1 MTDGF
6 EELQIRNS
14 TTFEELDVN
23 RIQGSIA
30 VLAVV
35 LPWAGHTGR
44 ADDSLLGLPRP
55 RNPNRPGA
63 VVLHGGGLITN
74 DVFDR
79 FVELAGGKDARIVLV
94 PSAGYRLA
102 DYPDMRSYRATL
114 AFRYSSWV
122 QLKIDG
128 HVADF
133 RFLTTDNPND
143 ADQPEFVRPL
153 ESATG
158 VWFSGGDQGRLNYRY
173 VGQFPSRTKFQEA
186 LLGVVQRGG
195 VVGGTSAGTAAM
207 PEIMTL
213 WGETDEDTS
222 RSSAVA
228 AHGLG
233 LFDRAIVEQ
242 HFNTR
247 GGRLERFT
255 DLLKDQ
261 VKLNKLARSPNA
273 ADSMIGIAIEERSAV
288 VAKNNRLEVL
298 GETNSHVFL
307 KADRGRTIQWC
318 ELEPGEA
325 AQLMAGP
332 GNTVRLLRR

>member
-1 MTDGF
+1 M
-6 EELQIRNS
+6 
-14 TTFEELDVN
+14 N
-23 RIQGSIA
+23 RIPFSVALLIVTLLGASR
-30 VLAVV
+30 
-35 LPWAGHTGR
+35 TSR
-44 ADDSLLGLPRP
+44 AEESLLGLPQP
-55 RNPNRPGA
+55 QNTNRPGC
-63 VVLHGGGLITN
+63 VVLHGGGLITQ

-79 FVELAGGKDARIVLV
+79 FVELAGGKNARIVLI

-102 DYPDMRSYRATL
+102 DYPDMKSYRATL
-114 AFRYSSWV
+114 ASRYSSWV

-128 HVADF
+128 RVADF

-143 ADQPEFVRPL
+143 ANHPEFVRPL

-173 VGQFPSRTKFQEA
+173 VGEFPSRTRFQDA

-213 WGETDEDTS
+213 CDEADQGTS
-222 RSSAVA
+222 RSCAVA

-242 HFNTR
+242 HFSTR

-255 DLLKDQ
+255 DLLKDR
-261 VKLNKLARSPNA
+261 VKLNNLARRPNA
-273 ADSMIGIAIEERSAV
+273 AETMIGIAIEERSAV

-307 KADRGRTIQWC
+307 KTDNGRTVQWC

-325 AQLMAGP
+325 AQLMTGP

>member
-1 MTDGF
+1 MK
-6 EELQIRNS
+6 
-14 TTFEELDVN
+14 
-23 RIQGSIA
+23 RIPLSIA
-30 VLAVV
+30 LLAVT
-35 LPWAGHTGR
+35 LQMASRTSR
-44 ADDSLLGLPRP
+44 AEDSLLGLPQP
-55 RNPNRPGA
+55 RNTNRPGS

-74 DVFDR
+74 DVFDK

-102 DYPDMRSYRATL
+102 DYPDMKSYRATL
-114 AFRYSSWV
+114 SSRYSSWV

-128 HVADF
+128 RVADF

-143 ADQPEFVRPL
+143 ADQPDFVRPL
-153 ESATG
+153 ETATG
-158 VWFSGGDQGRLNYRY
+158 VWFSGGNQSRLNYRY
-173 VGQFPSRTKFQEA
+173 VGEFPARTKFQDA
-186 LLGVVQRGG
+186 LLGVLQRGG

-213 WGETDEDTS
+213 GSETDEDTS
-222 RSSAVA
+222 RNSAVA

-233 LFDRAIVEQ
+233 LFNRAIVEQ

-255 DLLKDQ
+255 ELLKDQ
-261 VKLNKLARSPNA
+261 DKLNKLARRPNA
-273 ADSMIGIAIEERSAV
+273 AETMIGIAIEERSAV

-307 KADRGRTIQWC
+307 KTDQGRTVQWC

-325 AQLMAGP
+325 AQLLVSP

>member
-1 MTDGF
+1 MNR
-6 EELQIRNS
+6 LQFS
-14 TTFEELDVN
+14 SALLSV
-23 RIQGSIA
+23 A
-30 VLAVV
+30 LLLASR
-35 LPWAGHTGR
+35 TSR
-44 ADDSLLGLPRP
+44 AEDSLLGLPQP
-55 RNPNRPGA
+55 RNSNRPGS

-79 FVELAGGKDARIVLV
+79 FVELAGGKGARIVLV

-102 DYPDMRSYRATL
+102 DYPDLKSYRATL
-114 AFRYSSWV
+114 SSRYSSWV
-122 QLKIDG
+122 QLKLDER
-128 HVADF
+128 VADF
-133 RFLTTDNPND
+133 RFLTTDNPSD
-143 ADQPEFVRPL
+143 ADHPDFVRPL
-153 ESATG
+153 ETATG
-158 VWFSGGDQGRLNYRY
+158 VWFSGGNQSRLNYRY
-173 VGQFPSRTKFQEA
+173 VGEFPSRTKFQDA
-186 LLGVVQRGG
+186 LLGVLQRGG
-195 VVGGTSAGTAAM
+195 VVGGTSAGTAAI

-213 WGETDEDTS
+213 GSETDEDTS

-255 DLLKDQ
+255 ELLKDQ
-261 VKLNKLARSPNA
+261 GKLNNLARRPDA
-273 ADSMIGIAIEERSAV
+273 AESMIGIAIEERSAV

-298 GETNSHVFL
+298 GETNTHVFL
-307 KADRGRTIQWC
+307 KTDQGRTVQWC

>member
-1 MTDGF
+1 MH
-6 EELQIRNS
+6 
-14 TTFEELDVN
+14 
-23 RIQGSIA
+23 RIQSS
-30 VLAVV
+30 VVLLAVS
-35 LPWAGHTGR
+35 LQLASGTCR
-44 ADDSLLGLPRP
+44 ADDSLIGLPQP
-55 RNPNRPGA
+55 RNANRPGSI
-63 VVLHGGGLITN
+63 VLHGGGLVTN

-79 FVELAGGKDARIVLV
+79 FVELAGGRDARIVLV
-94 PSAGYRLA
+94 PSAGYRMA
-102 DYPDMRSYRATL
+102 DYPDMKSYRATL
-114 AFRYSSWV
+114 ASRYSSWV
-122 QLKIDG
+122 QLKFDG

-133 RFLTTDNPND
+133 RFLTTDNPSD
-143 ADQPEFVRPL
+143 ANHSEFIRPL

-158 VWFSGGDQGRLNYRY
+158 VWFSGGDQSRLNYRY
-173 VGQFPSRTKFQEA
+173 VGEFPSRTKFQDT
-186 LLGVVQRGG
+186 LVGVIQRGG

-213 WGETDEDTS
+213 WDETSEGSS

-261 VKLNKLARSPNA
+261 VRLNKLARRPNA
-273 ADSMIGIAIEERSAV
+273 SDTMIGIAIEERSAV
-288 VAKNNRLEVL
+288 VARNNRLEVL

-307 KADRGRTIQWC
+307 KSDQGRTIQWC
-318 ELEPGEA
+318 ELAPGED
-325 AQLMAGP
+325 AQLTAGP

>member
-1 MTDGF
+1 MH
-6 EELQIRNS
+6 
-14 TTFEELDVN
+14 
-23 RIQGSIA
+23 RIQFSI
-30 VLAVV
+30 VLLAVT
-35 LPWAGHTGR
+35 LQLASRTSR
-44 ADDSLLGLPRP
+44 ADESLIGLPQP
-55 RNPNRPGA
+55 RNANRPGSI
-63 VVLHGGGLITN
+63 VLHGGGLITN

-79 FVELAGGKDARIVLV
+79 FVELAGGKEARIVLV
-94 PSAGYRLA
+94 PSAGYRMA
-102 DYPDMRSYRATL
+102 DYPDMKSYRATL
-114 AFRYSSWV
+114 SSRYSSWV
-122 QLKIDG
+122 QLKLDG

-143 ADQPEFVRPL
+143 ADHPEFIRPL

-158 VWFSGGDQGRLNYRY
+158 VWFSGGNQSRLNYRY
-173 VGQFPSRTKFQEA
+173 VGVFPSRTKFQDA
-186 LLGVVQRGG
+186 LVGVIQRGG

-213 WGETDEDTS
+213 GSETDEDTS

-255 DLLKDQ
+255 ELLKDQ
-261 VKLNKLARSPNA
+261 GKLNKLASRPNA
-273 ADSMIGIAIEERSAV
+273 AETMIGIAIEERSAV
-288 VAKNNRLEVL
+288 VAKHNRLEVL

-307 KADRGRTIQWC
+307 KTDNGRTIQWS
-318 ELEPGEA
+318 ELEPGDA
-325 AQLMAGP
+325 AQLTAGP
-332 GNTVRLLRR
+332 GSTVRLLRR